1 LKGIKK
7 FQSSVL
13 IIKLKVG
20 YLTRLAFETKK
31 IRPEQRRQRQRF
43 RPGTKRHIWSYQTI
57 T

>member
-57 T
+57 